1 MNINKIKEEVINL
14 KNDRL
19 KIKVNIGRNKYEYYE
34 GTIKDI
40 HPNIF
45 TIDTN
50 NGLKTYSYSDYATKI
65 VDISKIK

>member
-50 NGLKTYSYSDYATKI
+50 KGLKTYSYSDYATKI